1 MDPIERLST
10 LFEKFPGIGPRQ
22 AQRFVQYLLRS
33 SPALR
38 RDMIASLQELG
49 GSVQQCARCMRYF
62 GSSRGAKTDVCGICA
77 NPERDD
83 TQLSIVASDADLMAI
98 ERSGTYRG
106 RYFVLGGTISLASE
120 QMTGL
125 RVKELMHSIKN
136 RHDLSEV
143 ILAFP
148 ANPEG
153 DATAVRLREELNA
166 AFPDLSVTALGR
178 GLSTGSELEYAD
190 PETIKSA
197 LDSRR

>member
-1 MDPIERLST
+1 MDPIERLAR

-22 AQRFVQYLLRS
+22 GQRFVQYLLRS

-38 RDMIASLQELG
+38 REFIDALQSLG
-49 GSVQQCARCMRYF
+49 GSVRQCSECMRF
-62 GSSRGAKTDVCGICA
+62 HAGERQLCGICA
-77 NPERDD
+77 NPERDK
-83 TQLSIVASDADLMAI
+83 TMLTVVASDVDMLAL

-106 RYFVLGGTISLASE
+106 QYFVLGGTISLASE
-120 QMTGL
+120 KTSGL
-125 RVKELMHSIKN
+125 RLPQLMSSIAARK
-136 RHDLSEV
+136 DLMEI

-153 DATAVRLREELNA
+153 DATSVRVREELASTNI
-166 AFPDLSVTALGR
+166 PVTALGR

-197 LDSRR
+197 LESRR